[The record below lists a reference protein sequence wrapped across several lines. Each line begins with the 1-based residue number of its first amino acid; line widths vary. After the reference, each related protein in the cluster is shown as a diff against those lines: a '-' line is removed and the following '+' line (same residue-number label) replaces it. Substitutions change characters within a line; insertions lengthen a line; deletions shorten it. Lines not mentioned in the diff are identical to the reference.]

1 MLDFVVRRTLWAIPV
16 LIVVSFVS
24 FLIIQLPPGDYV
36 TALVAEMRNNGEFL
50 SLEQEEA
57 MRTAFG
63 LNDPILFQYWRW
75 ISAIL
80 LHGDFGN
87 SFHWNAPVSDLIWG
101 RLSITLILSTLSLI
115 FTWIIAIPVGV
126 YSATRQYSV
135 FDYVFTVFGFLG
147 KGIPDFLLALVL
159 MWMGFAWLH
168 MDVGGLVSPQFE
180 GEPLTI
186 AKAMNVLSHIWIP
199 IVVLATGGAAGL
211 IRVMRA
217 NMLDELGKPYVE
229 TAYAQG
235 LSERQVVW
243 RFPVRVA
250 LNPFISTVGWALPA
264 LFSGDVITAVVL
276 NLPTTGPLLLQSLKM
291 QDMYL
296 AGAFILILSVFTV
309 VGTLVSD
316 ILLAWSDPRIRYS

>member
-1 MLDFVVRRTLWAIPV
+1 MLEFVIRRTLWSIPV

-36 TALVAEMRNNGEFL
+36 TAMVAEMRNNGEFVTL
-50 SLEQEEA
+50 VQEET
-57 MRTAFG
+57 MRTEMG
-63 LNDPILFQYWRW
+63 LNDPIFAQYWRW
-75 ISAIL
+75 ISNIVL
-80 LHGDFGN
+80 RGDFGQ
-87 SFHWNAPVSDLIWG
+87 SFHWRAPVSDLIWD
-101 RLSITLILSTLSLI
+101 RLAITLVLSTLSLL

-126 YSATRQYSV
+126 FSATRQYSA
-135 FDYVFTVFGFLG
+135 FDYIFTVFGFLG

-159 MWMGFAWLH
+159 MWMAFAWLN
-168 MDVGGLVSPQFE
+168 MDVGGLMSPQFE
-180 GEPLTI
+180 GAPMSL
-186 AKAMNVLSHIWIP
+186 AKFANILGHIWIP
-199 IVVLATGGAAGL
+199 VVVLATGGAAGL

-243 RFPVRVA
+243 RYPVRVA

-296 AGAFILILSVFTV
+296 AGSFILILSIFTV
-309 VGTLVSD
+309 VGTLISD
-316 ILLAWSDPRIRYS
+316 ILLAWSDPRIRYA

>member
-1 MLDFVVRRTLWAIPV
+1 MAGFILRRTLWAIPT
-16 LIVVSFVS
+16 LIVVSFIS
-24 FLIIQLPPGDYV
+24 FIIIQLPPGDYV
-36 TALVAEMRNNGEFL
+36 TAYVAELRHSGEYVTEAQEAVIRQQLGL
-50 SLEQEEA
+50 S
-57 MRTAFG
+57 
-63 LNDPILFQYWRW
+63 DPILIQYWRW
-75 ISAIL
+75 ITSIVF
-80 LHGDFGN
+80 HGDFGQ
-87 SFHWNAPVSDLIWG
+87 SFHWNSPVADLIWG
-101 RLSITLILSTLSLI
+101 RLGITLTLSTLSLI

-126 YSATRQYSV
+126 YSATRQYS
-135 FDYVFTVFGFLG
+135 FLDYLFTVFGFLG

-159 MWMGFAWLH
+159 MWIGFAWMH
-168 MDVGGLVSPQFE
+168 IDVGGLVSPQFE
-180 GEPLTI
+180 GQPLSWD
-186 AKAMNVLSHIWIP
+186 KAINVLSHIWIP

-243 RFPVRVA
+243 GYPVRVA

-276 NLPTTGPLLLQSLKM
+276 NLPTTGPLLLQALKM

-296 AGAFILILSVFTV
+296 AGGFILILSVFTV
-309 VGTLVSD
+309 IGTLISD
-316 ILLAWSDPRIRYS
+316 ILLAWSDPRIRYA

>member
-1 MLDFVVRRTLWAIPV
+1 MFGFIVKRMLWALPV
-16 LIVVSFVS
+16 LVVVSFVS

-36 TALVAEMRNNGEFL
+36 TAMVAEMRNNGEFVTPL
-50 SLEQEEA
+50 QEEEI
-57 MRTAFG
+57 RTALG
-63 LNDPILFQYWRW
+63 LNDPIVIQYWRW
-75 ISAIL
+75 ISAIVFR
-80 LHGDFGN
+80 GDFGQ
-87 SFHWNAPVSDLIWG
+87 SFHWNAPVSELIWD
-101 RLSITLILSTLSLI
+101 RLAITLVLSTLSLV

-159 MWMGFAWLH
+159 MWMGFAWLN
-168 MDVGGLVSPQFE
+168 MDVGGLMSPQFE
-180 GEPLTI
+180 DAPMSW
-186 AKAMNVLSHIWIP
+186 AKALNILGHIWIP
-199 IVVLATGGAAGL
+199 VVVLATGGAAGL

-243 RFPVRVA
+243 RYPVRVA

-296 AGAFILILSVFTV
+296 AGSFILILSVFTV
-309 VGTLVSD
+309 IGTMISD
-316 ILLAWSDPRIRYS
+316 ILLAWSDPRIRYA

>member
-1 MLDFVVRRTLWAIPV
+1 MIGFILRRALWAVPT
-16 LIVVSFVS
+16 LIFVS
-24 FLIIQLPPGDYV
+24 MISFFIIQLPPGDYV
-36 TALVAEMRNNGEFL
+36 TAYAAQLRHGGEYLTDFQ
-50 SLEQEEA
+50 EQA
-57 MRTAFG
+57 LRQQMG
-63 LNDPILFQYWRW
+63 LNDPILVQYWRW
-75 ISAIL
+75 ISDIVL
-80 LHGDFGN
+80 RGDFGH
-87 SFHWNAPVSDLIWG
+87 SLEWNAPVGTLIWD
-101 RLSITLILSTLSLI
+101 RLGLTLAISSLSML

-126 YSATRQYSV
+126 YSATRQYSF
-135 FDYVFTVFGFLG
+135 FDYIFTVFGFLG

-159 MWMGFAWLH
+159 MWLSFVYLNL
-168 MDVGGLVSPQFE
+168 DVGGLFSLQYQTAPWSVDKVIN
-180 GEPLTI
+180 L
-186 AKAMNVLSHIWIP
+186 LSHLWIP

-243 RFPVRVA
+243 NYPVRVA

-276 NLPTTGPLLLQSLKM
+276 NLPTTGPLLLKALQM

-296 AGAFILILSVFTV
+296 AGSFILILSVFTV
-309 VGTLVSD
+309 IGTLVSD
-316 ILLAWSDPRIRYS
+316 VLLAWSDPRIRYA

>member
-1 MLDFVVRRTLWAIPV
+1 MLDYIVKRALWAIPT
-16 LIVVSFVS
+16 LIAVSFIS
-24 FLIIQLPPGDYV
+24 FIIIQLPPGDYV
-36 TALVAEMRNNGEFL
+36 TAMVAEMRNQGNFI
-50 SLEQEEA
+50 SIEQEEVL
-57 MRTAFG
+57 RTQLG
-63 LNDPILFQYWRW
+63 LHDPIFVQYWRW
-75 ISAIL
+75 ISDIIF
-80 LHGDFGN
+80 HGDFGQ

-101 RLSITLILSTLSLI
+101 RLSITLILSSLSLV

-126 YSATRQYSV
+126 YSATRQYSI

-159 MWMGFAWLH
+159 MWIGFAWLN
-168 MDVGGLVSPQFE
+168 MDVGGLMSPQFADQ
-180 GEPLTI
+180 PLSL
-186 AKAMNVLSHIWIP
+186 AKALNILEHIWIP

-243 RFPVRVA
+243 GYPVRVA

-264 LFSGDVITAVVL
+264 LFSGDIITAVVL
-276 NLPTTGPLLLQSLKM
+276 NIPTTGPLLLQALKM

-296 AGAFILILSVFTV
+296 AGSFILILSVFTV
-309 VGTLVSD
+309 IGTMISD
-316 ILLAWSDPRIRYS
+316 FLLAWSDPRIRYA